1 MRKTLTSSIGF
12 SLLLIVIFPFTTLIL
27 ERENV
32 VLAQSTQ
39 TNQSQKSQADSLI
52 KQAKQHLEV
61 SQNPEAFNAYQ
72 QALKIYRQL
81 GNLQG
86 EAEALNGQGTAYYNQ
101 DALQSGWYGYKP
113 IYFDGF
119 SSIEA
124 EKSFKQALA
133 IAKKIGNQKLEAE
146 SLNGLG
152 RAVDRLSDSGKAI
165 KYYDQALAIAK
176 RIGDRQLEGRILNYL
191 GIAHSSRAYF
201 QKILDSHQQALAIA
215 QKIGDHQLEAFALR
229 ELCNLYHRDNIDYI
243 DKLSLSRTEM
253 LQKSLNYCQKSLDVF
268 SQINDIPTTIRLLQ
282 FLSSS
287 YEDVISKEQLIKY
300 YQQTF
305 LIAQQTNDRDL
316 QKKMIARLGNTY
328 HELGQYQKAIDF
340 YFQALKFEPPVL
352 ETAIH
357 SENLELYYLYKD
369 IARSYGELKQY
380 SQAIDYYTRSLAIAK
395 LYNKNNRDIVKSVSF
410 TEEDI
415 LLSLGDAYYDSKN
428 YQKAIDNYQESLS
441 IYRKDKRDLG
451 TEGSILWNIGNSY
464 FALDNYQQAIA
475 SYQESLSIF
484 KEFKSPSSQ
493 ASLLSNLGNSYFAIK
508 QYQKAIDAYQ
518 QALTIRKELGDR
530 QGELELLINIEEAT
544 QTLEKQ
550 KSSHRKLNTLH
561 YPKLEQRKR

>member
-1 MRKTLTSSIGF
+1 MRKNLTLSIGF
-12 SLLLIVIFPFTTLIL
+12 PLLLISIFPCTALFL

-52 KQAKQHLEV
+52 KQARQHLEV
-61 SQNPEAFNAYQ
+61 SQNLKAFNAYQ
-72 QALKIYRQL
+72 QALDIYRQL
-81 GNLQG
+81 GDLQG

-101 DALQSGWYGYKP
+101 DTLQRAWYGYKP
-113 IYFDGF
+113 IYFEGF

-124 EKSFKQALA
+124 EKSFRQALA
-133 IAKKIGNQKLEAE
+133 IAKKIGNPKLEAE
-146 SLNGLG
+146 ALMGLG
-152 RAVDRLSDSGKAI
+152 RDVDRKSNQAEAI
-165 KYYDQALAIAK
+165 KYYEQALAIAK
-176 RIGDRQLEGRILNYL
+176 KIGDRQLEGRILNYL
-191 GIAHSSRAYF
+191 GIAYSSRAYF
-201 QKILDSHQQALAIA
+201 QTVLDYHQQALAVS
-215 QKIGDHQLEAFALR
+215 KNIGDRQLEASALK
-229 ELCNLYHRDNIDYI
+229 ELCDLYHNYDSNYI
-243 DKLSLSRTEM
+243 DKPSLSKTEM
-253 LQKSLNYCQKSLDVF
+253 WQRSINYCQKSLDIF
-268 SQINDIPTTIRLLQ
+268 SQIKDIPTTIKLLL
-282 FLSSS
+282 FLSSG
-287 YEDVISKEQLIKY
+287 YEDVISKEQVIKY
-300 YQQTF
+300 NQQTL
-305 LIAQQTNDRDL
+305 LIAKQTNDHDL
-316 QKKMIARLGNTY
+316 QKKMIASLGNTY
-328 HELGQYQKAIDF
+328 HELGQYKKAIDF

-357 SENLELYYLYKD
+357 SENFGLYSLYKD

-380 SQAIDYYTRSLAIAK
+380 TQAIDYYTRSLDIAK
-395 LYNKNNRDIVKSVSF
+395 FYNKNYRDIVKSVSF

-415 LLSLGDAYYDSKN
+415 LLSLGDAYYDSNN

-451 TEGSILWNIGNSY
+451 TEGSILWNLGNSY

-518 QALTIRKELGDR
+518 QALTIKKELGDR
-530 QGELELLINIEEAT
+530 QDVPELIQNLLDANEA
-544 QTLEKQ
+544 LMNQ
-550 KSSHRKLNTLH
+550 K
-561 YPKLEQRKR
+561 P